1 MQVESDSL
9 ASGLIAYRFFDV
21 PSFRVWGCHEGNTS
35 IQNVNSLPINQTVK
49 ESLYPPPACQTGAG
63 WRWSGAAPGHD
74 QLGRRRLAPTRSG
87 IGISLIR
94 IHRFGV
100 IWRVDTFHYDSQLL
114 GVRLHELYLFS
125 VSILRHDHVEEFHTH
140 RISPTRITGFRGD
153 FEGHRWISRRGDFE
167 GHRSL

>member
-74 QLGRRRLAPTRSG
+74 QLGRRRLG
-87 IGISLIR
+87 
-94 IHRFGV
+94 
-100 IWRVDTFHYDSQLL
+100 
-114 GVRLHELYLFS
+114 E
-125 VSILRHDHVEEFHTH
+125 
-140 RISPTRITGFRGD
+140 GFRGTQVMGFRGRISRDTGHGFRGTQVIVAGGVLSPWD
-153 FEGHRWISRRGDFE
+153 FEGHR
-167 GHRSL
+167 LL